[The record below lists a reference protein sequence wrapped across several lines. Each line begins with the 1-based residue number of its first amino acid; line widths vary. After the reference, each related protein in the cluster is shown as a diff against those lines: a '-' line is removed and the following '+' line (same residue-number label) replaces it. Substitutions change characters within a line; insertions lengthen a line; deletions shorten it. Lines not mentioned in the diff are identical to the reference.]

1 MLSQLEEVLQHLV
14 WLFIKRWA
22 DRGQA
27 VRQYMLRIGL
37 AMLQGARHEHIE
49 ALMHASKEVNI
60 EIEIVELRK
69 SSQIDSNISALI
81 LPGGESTTMRKASKS
96 ESLLDGIFDWMDEFS
111 NRPVLGTCAGAI
123 ILSNPGEQRKPYIS
137 AQISRNA
144 WGRQR
149 QSFEAELE
157 IELETPVSNPTKELE
172 LQRDNF
178 NHKPLKVS
186 QEAAVSDSDSYP
198 GVFIRA
204 PRFLRNSIKCTTVAT
219 LEDEVVGILD
229 GRKLALTFH
238 PELTLDRRFHRWLIV
253 EAKNNFY

>member
-1 MLSQLEEVLQHLV
+1 
-14 WLFIKRWA
+14 
-22 DRGQA
+22 
-27 VRQYMLRIGL
+27 MLRIGL

-49 ALMHASKEVNI
+49 ALIHASEEVGI

-69 SSQIDSNISALI
+69 SSQLDSDICALI
-81 LPGGESTTMRKASKS
+81 LPGGESTAMRKASKS
-96 ESLLDGIFDWMDEFS
+96 ESLLDGIFDWMDKFP

-123 ILSNPGEQRKPYIS
+123 LLSDPGEQRQPYIS

-149 QSFEAELE
+149 QSFEAQLE
-157 IELETPVSNPTKELE
+157 IELDTPESNPTKELE

-178 NHKPLKVS
+178 NHKPLKIS
-186 QEAAVSDSDSYP
+186 HDAAIGNLDSYP

-204 PRFLRNSIKCTTVAT
+204 PRFLTNSVKCTTVAT
-219 LEDEVVGILD
+219 LQDEVVGILD
-229 GRKLALTFH
+229 GMKLALTFH

-253 EAKNNFY
+253 EAKNNFS